1 MCNKNKCNKTD
12 RKVNERYPSPFISVA
27 IVTPVSPFY
36 NY

>member
-1 MCNKNKCNKTD
+1 MCYKNKCNKTD
-12 RKVNERYPSPFISVA
+12 RKVNERYPSPLISVA